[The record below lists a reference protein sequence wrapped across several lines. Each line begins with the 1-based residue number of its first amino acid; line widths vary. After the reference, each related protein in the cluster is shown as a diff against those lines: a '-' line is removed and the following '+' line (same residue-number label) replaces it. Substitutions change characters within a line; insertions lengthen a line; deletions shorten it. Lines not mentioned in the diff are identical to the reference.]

1 MAEDKNYLQYLLR
14 REMQAEVSLILVSL
28 GCLRSLVVWPT
39 PSRNLMISKS
49 NHPRKKRP
57 KMKGHSKKS
66 SEISERRLS
75 RPYKKLKHNSHQE
88 NLSMIEGLDYK
99 LKGTF

>member
-1 MAEDKNYLQYLLR
+1 MVEDKNYLQYLLR
-14 REMQAEVSLILVSL
+14 RVVLAEGSLI
-28 GCLRSLVVWPT
+28 VWPA
-39 PSRNLMISKS
+39 PSSNLIISKR

-75 RPYKKLKHNSHQE
+75 RPYKKLKQHNSHQE
-88 NLSMIEGLDYK
+88 NLSMTEELDYK